1 VSQEK
6 PKQRRGFAAMD
17 PAKRK
22 AIASQGGR
30 TAHKLGRAHKFTSEQ
45 AKIVGAK
52 GGRAAHRSGRAHQFT
67 REEAQAAGRKGGRP
81 RKGDRT

>member
-1 VSQEK
+1 VSLEK

-22 AIASQGGR
+22 AIASKGGKAAR
-30 TAHKLGRAHKFTSEQ
+30 ASGRAHKFTSGQ
-45 AKIVGAK
+45 AKTVGAK
-52 GGRAAHRSGRAHQFT
+52 GGWAAHQSGRAHQFT

-81 RKGDRT
+81 RKGDRV